1 MSRSVLLSSFCLRC
15 SHESAWR
22 APLSSR
28 MAEPTLVSLHLSS
41 SRRLHHIHPRMRF
54 QSTGIFGQCC
64 SRRCSS
70 NRSEILPT
78 QRPGPSRTRSL
89 MPQSPMPCLPS
100 RILFR
105 SDAGDPIEA
114 VLDAPPEQAAHTD
127 GAGSYGQ
134 TSEVVPEQGPA
145 PSRTS
150 SRGSQ
155 SDAKHICVAEDV
167 MPAMDRAPLEW
178 DEAKAD

>member
-1 MSRSVLLSSFCLRC
+1 MEGTVIFQNGRTDFSLTPSIVQPPTSSHPSSHISEQADIRAKITAMIQNSRLTPHPSPLLLDNRRP
-15 SHESAWR
+15 ETIINQ
-22 APLSSR
+22 AP
-28 MAEPTLVSLHLSS
+28 
-41 SRRLHHIHPRMRF
+41 IKMRF

-127 GAGSYGQ
+127 GAGS
-134 TSEVVPEQGPA
+134 
-145 PSRTS
+145 
-150 SRGSQ
+150 
-155 SDAKHICVAEDV
+155 
-167 MPAMDRAPLEW
+167 
-178 DEAKAD
+178 